1 MNIQCNHILFQR
13 QFKFSKYL
21 KMLHSDQYNYL
32 QGLNKQQR
40 IAVETLDG
48 PVLVLSGAGTGK
60 TRVLTTRIAHLLV
73 TGKSKPWNI
82 MAVTFTNKA
91 AREMKERVGRIIGP
105 SSEQVLMGT
114 FHSLGARMLRQ
125 HCELI
130 GLKSNFTII
139 DVEDQVKLLKQII
152 SAKNVDDKRWPAKF
166 FLNIISSWKDKG
178 LTPSK
183 ITDKHIFQYS
193 NGLIKDIYIEYQE
206 RLLKSNCVDFGDLL
220 VHPLELLR
228 MNSDVLSKWQSK
240 ITHILIDEYQDTNTA
255 QYLWI
260 RLLCSK
266 HNNICCVGDDDQ
278 SIYGW
283 RGAEVKNI
291 LNFSNDFEN
300 SKVIRLEQNYR
311 STNKILD
318 VANCLIK
325 NNTNRLGKDL
335 WTENNSDQDVEIFN
349 SYDSSDEARKIGE
362 IIEDKIRDKVHL
374 TEIAVLVRTFSL
386 LRAIEERFISIGLPY
401 RVIGTKFYDRQEI
414 RDAIAYVRV
423 LCNPLDDLAF
433 ERIINT
439 PRRGIGPTTI
449 KKLSEYGRQNDM
461 QLFHSAENIVNSEI
475 FNNRTVEKIAQFINQ
490 IKKWKLLKN
499 EKKPM
504 DILDQVL
511 EESTYYEMW
520 ENEKSEEAE
529 TRINNLKELLEVISE
544 FDTLEG
550 FLQHVSLMTD
560 NDVGNELGE
569 VTLMTLH
576 AAKGSEYQVIF
587 LPGWEDGLFPSFRSL
602 EEGGEDGLEEERRL
616 AYVGITRAKKELFL
630 SYASNRRIN
639 GIWMSSLPSRF
650 LKELP
655 KDIANKIEAND
666 YSAYSLYDE
675 NVSYDYTQKFK
686 NQGYGPGWKRMSEL
700 QINNVKD
707 NNLSQLPKNSE
718 NNFQINK
725 FIKGDR
731 VFHVKFG
738 MGNVININDDK
749 LDIKFDNAGH
759 KKIQSNFVKKQ

>member
-1 MNIQCNHILFQR
+1 
-13 QFKFSKYL
+13 
-21 KMLHSDQYNYL
+21 MLHSDQYNYL

-125 HCELI
+125 HCEVI

-325 NNTNRLGKDL
+325 NNSNRLGKDL

-349 SYDSSDEARKIGE
+349 SYDSSEEARKIGE
-362 IIEDKIRDKVHL
+362 IIEDKIRDNVHL
-374 TEIAVLVRTFSL
+374 TEISVLVRTFSL

-707 NNLSQLPKNSE
+707 QNLPQLPKNSE

>member
-1 MNIQCNHILFQR
+1 
-13 QFKFSKYL
+13 
-21 KMLHSDQYNYL
+21 MLHSDQYNYL

-152 SAKNVDDKRWPAKF
+152 NAKNVDDKRWPAKF

-560 NDVGNELGE
+560 NDAGNELGE

-700 QINNVKD
+700 KINNVRDK
-707 NNLSQLPKNSE
+707 NLSQLPKNSE

>member
-1 MNIQCNHILFQR
+1 
-13 QFKFSKYL
+13 
-21 KMLHSDQYNYL
+21 MLHSDQYNYL

-114 FHSLGARMLRQ
+114 FHSLGAKMLRQ

-325 NNTNRLGKDL
+325 NNKNRLGKDL

-349 SYDSSDEARKIGE
+349 SYDSADEARKIGE

-560 NDVGNELGE
+560 NDAGNELGE

-707 NNLSQLPKNSE
+707 KNLSQLPKNSE

-738 MGNVININDDK
+738 MGNIININDDK

-759 KKIQSNFVKKQ
+759 KKIQANFVEKQ

>member
-1 MNIQCNHILFQR
+1 
-13 QFKFSKYL
+13 
-21 KMLHSDQYNYL
+21 MLHSDQYNYL

-73 TGKSKPWNI
+73 TGKSTPWNI

-228 MNSDVLSKWQSK
+228 KNSDVLSKWQSK

-414 RDAIAYVRV
+414 RDAIAYVRG
-423 LCNPLDDLAF
+423 LCNPLDDLAL

-439 PRRGIGPTTI
+439 PRRGFGPTTI

-550 FLQHVSLMTD
+550 FLQHGSLMTD
-560 NDVGNELGE
+560 NDAGNELGE

-655 KDIANKIEAND
+655 KDIANKIDAND

-707 NNLSQLPKNSE
+707 KNLSQLPKNSE

-759 KKIQSNFVKKQ
+759 KKIQANFVEKQ

>member
-1 MNIQCNHILFQR
+1 
-13 QFKFSKYL
+13 
-21 KMLHSDQYNYL
+21 MLHSDQYNYL
-32 QGLNKQQR
+32 QGLNKQQQ

-60 TRVLTTRIAHLLV
+60 TSVLTTRIAHLLV
-73 TGKSKPWNI
+73 TGKTKPWNI

-91 AREMKERVGRIIGP
+91 AREMKDRVGRIIGP

-152 SAKNVDDKRWPAKF
+152 SAKNVDDKRWPAKY
-166 FLNIISSWKDKG
+166 FLNIISSWKDRG

-183 ITDKHIFQYS
+183 ITDNHIFEHS
-193 NGLIKDIYIEYQE
+193 NGLIKDIYIEYQQ

-228 MNSDVLSKWQSK
+228 MNSDVLLKWQSK

-266 HNNICCVGDDDQ
+266 YNNICCVGDDDQ

-335 WTENNSDQDVEIFN
+335 WTENKSNQDVEIFN

-449 KKLSEYGRQNDM
+449 KKLTEYGRQNDM
-461 QLFHSAENIVNSEI
+461 QLFHSAENIINSEI
-475 FNNRTVEKIAQFINQ
+475 FNNRTVEKIVQFINQ
-490 IKKWKLLKN
+490 IKNWKHLKN
-499 EKKPM
+499 DKKPM

-511 EESTYYEMW
+511 EESSYYEMW
-520 ENEKSEEAE
+520 QNEKSEEAE
-529 TRINNLKELLEVISE
+529 TRISNLKELLEVISE

-616 AYVGITRAKKELFL
+616 AYVGITRAKKELFF

-639 GIWMSSLPSRF
+639 GVWMSSLPSRF

-655 KDIANKIEAND
+655 KDITNKIDADD

-675 NVSYDYTQKFK
+675 DVSYDYTQKFK

-707 NNLSQLPKNSE
+707 KNLPQLPKNSE
-718 NNFQINK
+718 NDFQINK
-725 FIKGDR
+725 FLKGDR

-759 KKIQSNFVKKQ
+759 KKIQSNFVIKQ

>member
-1 MNIQCNHILFQR
+1 
-13 QFKFSKYL
+13 
-21 KMLHSDQYNYL
+21 MLHSDQYNYL

-560 NDVGNELGE
+560 NDAGNELGE

-639 GIWMSSLPSRF
+639 GIWTSSLPSRF
-650 LKELP
+650 IKELP
-655 KDIANKIEAND
+655 KDIANKIDAND

-707 NNLSQLPKNSE
+707 KNLSQLPKNSE